1 MPHTSVRVWIVCLA
15 LVAGATLA
23 GPGSTPY
30 AQERG
35 SADRDRQASAL
46 NMKQRL
52 LAGEPM
58 PLNMAT
64 EIQLVRERRA
74 SSPRRVYAPGRVIVK
89 LADGGTEQSIR
100 TLSAHARGRSVTRSA
115 YADFV
120 VVHLDPAVDVVEAAT
135 ELAAAPG
142 VVYAEPDAMRYASYV
157 PNDPLYSL
165 QWNMHRLGMERAWD
179 INRGAD
185 SAVVVAVID
194 GGVAYLDKGN
204 VKEAPDLVGTNFVAP
219 HDFIWEDDE
228 PVDFG
233 GHGTHVT
240 GTIAQRTGNG
250 LGVAGVAFN
259 VSIMPVKAIS
269 DEIDE
274 ALGAPNLGT
283 STTVAD
289 AIHWAVDHG
298 ANVINMS
305 FGGPGQSTAEH
316 DALAYALSKGVF
328 LAAAAG
334 NSGDTDNEPSFP
346 AASATEFEGLVAVG
360 ALDYNF
366 NRAPY
371 SNSNDYVEISA
382 PGGNLDVDV
391 DGDGYP
397 DGILQET
404 LDLDLV
410 SHGIF
415 NQFGY
420 FFLQGTS
427 MASPHVSG
435 LAALLVKQGV
445 KDPKAIEAILER
457 TATDVGATGRD
468 NDTGFGVINPRAA
481 IFGMG
486 LSR

>member
-1 MPHTSVRVWIVCLA
+1 MPHTSLRVWIICLA
-15 LVAGATLA
+15 LVAGALA
-23 GPGSTPY
+23 GLGSTPH
-30 AQERG
+30 AQGRG
-35 SADRDRQASAL
+35 FATPDRQPSAL

-52 LAGEPM
+52 LAGEAM
-58 PLNMAT
+58 PINMPS
-64 EIQLVRERRA
+64 EIRLLQERLA
-74 SSPRRVYAPGRVIVK
+74 ASPRRVYAPGRVIVK
-89 LADGGTEQSIR
+89 LADGGTEESLR
-100 TLSAHARGRSVTRSA
+100 ALSARARGRSVARSA

-120 VVHLDPAVDVVEAAT
+120 VVHVDPAVDVVQAAA

-142 VVYAEPDAMRYASYV
+142 VVYAEPDAIRYPSYV

-165 QWNMHRLGMERAWD
+165 QWNFHKLGMERTWD

-185 SAVVVAVID
+185 SAVVVAVLD

-204 VKEAPDLVGTNFVAP
+204 FREAPDLVGTNFVAP
-219 HDFIWEDDE
+219 HDFIWDDDE

-250 LGVAGVAFN
+250 LGVAGMAFN
-259 VSIMPVKAIS
+259 VSIMPVKTIA

-283 STTVAD
+283 SATVAE
-289 AIHWAVDHG
+289 AIHYAVDHG

-305 FGGPGQSTAEH
+305 FGGPGDSTVEH
-316 DALAYALSKGVF
+316 DAMAYALSKGVF

-334 NSGDTDNEPSFP
+334 NSGDTGNEPSFP
-346 AASATEFEGLVAVG
+346 AASASEFEGLVAVG

-371 SNSNDYVEISA
+371 SNSNAYVEIAA
-382 PGGNLDVDV
+382 PGGNLEVDA

-427 MASPHVSG
+427 MAAPHVSG

-445 KDPKAIEAILER
+445 KSPKAVEAIIEA
-457 TATDVGATGRD
+457 TATDVGPAGRD

-481 IFGMG
+481 IFGIG
-486 LSR
+486 LAK

>member
-1 MPHTSVRVWIVCLA
+1 MPHTSLRVWIICLA
-15 LVAGATLA
+15 LVAGALA
-23 GPGSTPY
+23 GLGSTPH
-30 AQERG
+30 AQGRG
-35 SADRDRQASAL
+35 IASPDRQPSAL

-52 LAGEPM
+52 LAGEVM
-58 PLNMAT
+58 PINMPS
-64 EIQLVRERRA
+64 EIRLLQERRA
-74 SSPRRVYAPGRVIVK
+74 ASPRRVYAPGRVIVK
-89 LADGGTEQSIR
+89 LVDGGTEESLR
-100 TLSAHARGRSVTRSA
+100 ALSARARGRSVARSA

-120 VVHLDPAVDVVEAAT
+120 VVQLDPAADVVQAAA

-142 VVYAEPDAMRYASYV
+142 VVYAEPDAIRYPSYV

-165 QWNMHRLGMERAWD
+165 QWNFHRLGMERTWD

-185 SAVVVAVID
+185 SAVVVAVLD

-204 VKEAPDLVGTNFVAP
+204 FREAPDLVGTNFVAP
-219 HDFIWEDDE
+219 HDFIWDDEE

-250 LGVAGVAFN
+250 LGVAGIAFN
-259 VSIMPVKAIS
+259 VSIMPVKTIA

-274 ALGAPNLGT
+274 VLGAPNLGT
-283 STTVAD
+283 SSTVAE
-289 AIHWAVDHG
+289 AIHYAVDHG

-305 FGGPGQSTAEH
+305 FGGPAESTVEH
-316 DALAYALSKGVF
+316 DAIAYALSKGVF

-334 NSGDTDNEPSFP
+334 NSGDTGNEPSFP
-346 AASATEFEGLVAVG
+346 AASAWEFEGLVAVA

-371 SNSNDYVEISA
+371 SNSNAYVEVGA
-382 PGGNLDVDV
+382 PGGNLEVDA

-410 SHGIF
+410 SQGIF

-427 MASPHVSG
+427 MAAPHVSG
-435 LAALLVKQGV
+435 LAALLMKQGV
-445 KDPKAIEAILER
+445 KSPKAVEAIIEA
-457 TATDVGATGRD
+457 TATDVGPAGRD

-486 LSR
+486 LAK